1 VWSSPRPDAEQDSTP
16 PDARIAARAAQQH
29 GQVST
34 RQLRALGLSD
44 DAIAGRVRS
53 GRLHRRHRG
62 VYSVGHE
69 VQTLA
74 ARFMAAV
81 LACGR
86 GAVLSHHSAAAH
98 LRLRRWQPRRP
109 EVTVPAF
116 RRINPPGIVVH
127 RSRNLD
133 HRRDVLR
140 HDGIWVTSPAR
151 TILDLA
157 ATLPPRALRR
167 MVRQA
172 QVEHRVTIRQL
183 LELLG
188 RANGHPG
195 ASVLRAA
202 IADGATPTRSEL
214 EDIVLDLI
222 DQVTSERPAI
232 NVPLWLD
239 GERQVPDFRWPDR
252 RLVIEADGAAF
263 HDHATVRAGDA
274 HKQAQLEAH
283 GDRVL
288 RITWDEA
295 VRRPVHAR
303 HRIAGALA
311 QTRPQTSR

>member
-1 VWSSPRPDAEQDSTP
+1 MWSSTRPDAEQDSTP
-16 PDARIAARAAQQH
+16 PDARIAALARKQH

-34 RQLRALGLSD
+34 GQLRACGLSH
-44 DAIAGRVRS
+44 DAIAGRVCN
-53 GRLHRRHRG
+53 GRLHRRYRG
-62 VYSVGHE
+62 VYSVGYE
-69 VQTLA
+69 ARTLA

-109 EVTVPAF
+109 EVTVPAS

-127 RSRNLD
+127 RARNLD
-133 HRRDVLR
+133 PRRDVIR

-172 QVEHRVTIRQL
+172 QVEHHVTIRQL

-195 ASVLRAA
+195 VPALRAA

-222 DQVTSERPAI
+222 DEVTSERPAI

-252 RLVIEADGAAF
+252 RLVIEADGGQF
-263 HDHATVRAGDA
+263 HDHATVRADDA

-283 GDRVL
+283 GHRVL

-295 VRRPVHAR
+295 VRHPERTR
-303 HRIAGALA
+303 TRIAGALA
-311 QTRPQTSR
+311 QPPPPG

>member
-1 VWSSPRPDAEQDSTP
+1 MWSSPRPDAEQDSTP
-16 PDARIAARAAQQH
+16 PDARVAALARNQH

-34 RQLRALGLSD
+34 GQLRACGLSD

-53 GRLHRRHRG
+53 GRLHRCHRG
-62 VYSVGHE
+62 VYSVGYAAR
-69 VQTLA
+69 TLT

-98 LRLRRWQPRRP
+98 LRLGRWMQRRT
-109 EVTVPAF
+109 EVTVPAS
-116 RRINPPGIVVH
+116 RRVNPPGIVLH
-127 RSRNLD
+127 RARSLD
-133 HRRDVLR
+133 PCRDVIR
-140 HDGIWVTSPAR
+140 HDGIRATSPAR

-172 QVEHRVTIRQL
+172 QVEHHVTIGQL

-195 ASVLRAA
+195 APALRAA

-214 EDIVLDLI
+214 EDVVLDLI
-222 DQVTSERPAI
+222 DEVTSERPAI

-252 RLVIEADGAAF
+252 RLVIERRRAISRPRDRPHRRRAQAGAAGGPRPSRAA
-263 HDHATVRAGDA
+263 DH
-274 HKQAQLEAH
+274 LE
-283 GDRVL
+283 
-288 RITWDEA
+288 
-295 VRRPVHAR
+295 
-303 HRIAGALA
+303 
-311 QTRPQTSR
+311 